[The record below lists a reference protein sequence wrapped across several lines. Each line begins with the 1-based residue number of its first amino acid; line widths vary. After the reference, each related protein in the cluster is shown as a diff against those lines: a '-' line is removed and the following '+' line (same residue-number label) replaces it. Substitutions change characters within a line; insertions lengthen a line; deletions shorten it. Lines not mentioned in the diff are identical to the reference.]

1 MRIKCI
7 AVDDEPLALRVIE
20 SHIEKLSDVELVAKC
35 SNAIQAF
42 EVLKN
47 KPVDL
52 VFLDIQMPE
61 LTGIEFM
68 KSLQNPPMVVFT
80 TAYRN
85 YALEAFDLDVL
96 DYLLKPISF
105 NRFLKAVNKYYDRR
119 EGKTVEAPKNL
130 NVDKR
135 EDKDHIFVK
144 KNKTMVK
151 VYFRDMM
158 YIESMKDYVKIHT
171 PVEVHFV
178 KHQIGAL
185 EQELPESDFI
195 RVHKSYIIPIAKV
208 STISPKSVGIG
219 EQKIPIGRNYKE
231 YVLKK
236 LNYFG

>member
-1 MRIKCI
+1 MKIKCL

-61 LTGIEFM
+61 LTGIEFL
-68 KSLQNPPMVVFT
+68 KSLKDPPLIIFT

-85 YALEAFDLDVL
+85 YAIEAFDLDVL

-105 NRFLKAVNKYYDRR
+105 DRFLKAINKYYDRR
-119 EGKTVEAPKNL
+119 EGKITEAPKNL
-130 NVDKR
+130 NVDNR
-135 EDKDHIFVK
+135 QQKDHIFVK

-151 VYFRDMM
+151 VPFNEIC

-171 PVEVHFV
+171 TGETHFV
-178 KHQIGAL
+178 KHQISAL
-185 EQELPESDFI
+185 EEELPDDRFL
-195 RVHKSYIIPIAKV
+195 RVHKSFIVPVDKI
-208 STISPKSVGIG
+208 STISPTSIGIG
-219 EQKIPIGRNYKE
+219 EDKIPIGRNYKE